1 MHYKKQVLNE
11 QSIYQEKGRVAQPVV
26 APRREGIKGG
36 DEAPSDFDN
45 ALPQKGDL
53 DDAWEI
59 SAFLT
64 YFQEN
69 HTVVLGNW
77 IFLKNTSRYTV
88 IN

>member
-1 MHYKKQVLNE
+1 MK
-11 QSIYQEKGRVAQPVV
+11 
-26 APRREGIKGG
+26 
-36 DEAPSDFDN
+36 
-45 ALPQKGDL
+45 QKGDL

-77 IFLKNTSRYTV
+77 IFLKNTSRYSFNLDGKTLRTLLV
-88 IN
+88 YLTSIILKEAGESNLKLFAFIDIAKIDFQ